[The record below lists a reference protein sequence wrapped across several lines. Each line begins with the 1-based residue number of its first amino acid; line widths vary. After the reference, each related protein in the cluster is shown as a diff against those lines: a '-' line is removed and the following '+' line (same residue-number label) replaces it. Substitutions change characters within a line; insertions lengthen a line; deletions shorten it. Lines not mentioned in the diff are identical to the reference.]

1 MNKKITSFGLV
12 ALAGLSLC
20 AGVALSKGGISN
32 LHADEVNTWKHFA
45 AVMPTETTK
54 GIREYWTNCVSETR
68 LSAPEGVSA
77 EDATLNAEQIETILA
92 DADDTRIIP
101 TLAEISRSVAKGYDG
116 KSANQGYDVK
126 TAYAYTYLDDAT
138 KADVSGADE
147 TKIKSAYE
155 AYEGR
160 FAEMDL
166 PLVGGAQYSFNN
178 FTLNE
183 TYVDGYGEVYEMSS
197 GTTATGWA
205 SFKYVDASF
214 DLTGYDSVSFYIY
227 NPTGSAWNDVRIM
240 NDEWSKGS
248 QLTISVAAHSWG
260 EFKIDKVW
268 FDTYTDSKFSSWWI
282 GIVNYT
288 GYESAT
294 ETLKISKPVAR
305 KIAAAALDFDEAVS
319 SISSTS
325 NPTRA
330 DAYYIYKAGQYLS
343 SMSEDAK
350 EASKKLDDYNTAKG
364 NCTYTIGGLF
374 DPATFPYT
382 GSWGVAGTASNV
394 SDSEYG
400 QILKI
405 AVNNAVGAAESTMP
419 SVSIDTA
426 AYDTV
431 SFYVKADWEV
441 QFCLSKKNWWT
452 NAYDFSAGTWIDNGQ
467 NTAFRTGVDTWALCT
482 MSVADF
488 NLCKYYSFLNN
499 GAVGQNFYI
508 SPIYLSSSGSN

>member
-20 AGVALSKGGISN
+20 AGVALSNGGVSN
-32 LHADEVNTWKHFA
+32 IRADEVNTWKHFA
-45 AVMPTETTK
+45 AVMPTDTTK
-54 GIREYWTNCVSETR
+54 GIREYWTNCISETR

-101 TLAEISRSVAKGYDG
+101 TLSEISASVAKGFDG
-116 KSANQGYDVK
+116 KSANQGFDVK

-138 KADVSGADE
+138 KAEVSGADE
-147 TKIKSAYE
+147 TKIKSAFE

-160 FAEMDL
+160 FTEMNL
-166 PLVGGAQYSFNN
+166 SPAFGGQYAFDNLA
-178 FTLNE
+178 FDKI
-183 TYVDGYGEVYEMSS
+183 YVDGYGEVYEMTS
-197 GTTATGWA
+197 GKIATGWA
-205 SFKYVDASF
+205 SFKYEDVSF
-214 DLTGYDSVSFYIY
+214 DLTGYDSVSFYVY
-227 NPTGSAWNDVRIM
+227 NPTDSVWSDVRVMNSAWTD
-240 NDEWSKGS
+240 STK
-248 QLTISVAAHSWG
+248 LTISIAAHSWG
-260 EFKIDKVW
+260 EFKIDKAW
-268 FDTYTDSKFSSWWI
+268 FDENTDSKFSGWWL

-294 ETLKISKPVAR
+294 ETFKISGPVAR
-305 KIAAAALDFDEAVS
+305 KTAAAALDFDEAVS

-343 SMSEDAK
+343 RLSEDAK
-350 EASKKLDDYNTAKG
+350 KALENLEDYNTAKA
-364 NCTYTIGGLF
+364 NCAFTIGGFF

-400 QILKI
+400 QTLKI

-426 AYDTV
+426 TYDTV

-441 QFCLSKKNWWT
+441 QFCLSKTNWWT
-452 NAYDFSAGTWIDNGQ
+452 SAYDFKAEAWVENGGVTTFKTVTDN
-467 NTAFRTGVDTWALCT
+467 WALCT
-482 MSVADF
+482 MSAADF
-488 NLCKYYSFLNN
+488 NECNFYSFYTNN
-499 GAVGQNFYI
+499 VVGKNFYI
-508 SPIYLSSSGSN
+508 SPIYLSNSGSN